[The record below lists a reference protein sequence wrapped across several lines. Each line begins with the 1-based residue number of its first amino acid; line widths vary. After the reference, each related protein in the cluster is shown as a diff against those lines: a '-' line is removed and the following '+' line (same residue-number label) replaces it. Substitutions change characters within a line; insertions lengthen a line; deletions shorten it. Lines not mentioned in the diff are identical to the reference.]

1 MSELKFLVP
10 LSLAVVILNT
20 TAIYVIVRT
29 KAERRKSTTLILASL
44 LVGDIL
50 IGAVLIPSRIIE
62 IHLLKNAAFAYIYAY
77 VLFVAV
83 FNVAFLTWE
92 KYVSITKPLWRRKIG
107 NGTMMTI
114 ITINWTLPGLITLIP
129 LCWEYSSDKKLL
141 IAVYRYILVAI
152 ILSTIVA
159 VVVFQGLI
167 LKGLY
172 LFWKGKRGSR
182 HQMLSSTS
190 IHGNQPFRKK
200 VKSFSLVIAVTMST
214 IVTWL
219 PTIILNFRP
228 DWSTP
233 LMINLSLYSFFVN
246 SLVDPILTLIFN
258 FDFFLNSLRQKRVS
272 KPMKRITTSNGGC
285 QETIIDL
292 AIFKNNENETEPSTR
307 ITTVQIH

>member
-1 MSELKFLVP
+1 MMSELKFLVP
-10 LSLAVVILNT
+10 LSLAVVILNIS
-20 TAIYVIVRT
+20 AIYVIIRT
-29 KAERRKSTTLILASL
+29 KADRRKSTTLILVSL

-141 IAVYRYILVAI
+141 IAVYRYILVVI

-272 KPMKRITTSNGGC
+272 KPMKRITSNGGC

>member
-1 MSELKFLVP
+1 MMSELKFLVP
-10 LSLAVVILNT
+10 LSLAVVILNIS
-20 TAIYVIVRT
+20 AIYVIIRT
-29 KAERRKSTTLILASL
+29 KADRRKSTTLILVSL

-141 IAVYRYILVAI
+141 IAVYRYILVVI

-272 KPMKRITTSNGGC
+272 KPMKRIISNGGC